1 MDNEYII
8 ELIRNSERKSETFL
22 IGKCKKKLSN
32 YNNLSLIQ
40 SHGLFFVNDDYYKIK
55 NFIKENEDN
64 IINFQILCH
73 SQNQALPL
81 YKYHHTNVRI
91 EPGAIIRDG
100 VELDDGAI
108 ILMNATV
115 NVGANIGRNTMIDM
129 GAVIGSRAMIGSN
142 CHIGANAV
150 IAGVLEPLSAKPVII
165 EDQVFVGANSVVLE
179 GITIGKGSIIGA
191 MTLVNKDVP
200 PFSVVL
206 GIPGKV
212 IRKVDV
218 DIKDKCQINSILREN

>member
-1 MDNEYII
+1 MDNENILD
-8 ELIRNSERKSETFL
+8 LIKNSERKSETFL
-22 IGKCKKKLSN
+22 IGKSKGKLSN

-40 SHGLFFVNDDYYKIK
+40 SNGLFFINDDYYKIK
-55 NFIKENEDN
+55 NFIKENEN
-64 IINFQILCH
+64 KIIKHQIICH

-81 YKYHHTNVRI
+81 YKYHQKNVRI
-91 EPGAIIRDG
+91 EPGAVIRDG
-100 VELDDGAI
+100 VTLDDGAI
-108 ILMNATV
+108 VLMNATI
-115 NVGANIGRNTMIDM
+115 NVGASIGKNTMIDM
-129 GAVIGSRAMIGSN
+129 GAVIGSRAIIKDE

-150 IAGVLEPLSAKPVII
+150 IAGVLEPLSAKPVVI

-179 GITIGKGSIIGA
+179 GVTIGKGSIIGA

-212 IRKVDV
+212 IKKVDV
-218 DIKDKCQINSILREN
+218 DIKDKCQINSMLREN